1 MYKLIALDIDGTLL
15 NREHEIADETIDVI
29 KESMDKGIKVILVS
43 GRDYS
48 AAESYIK
55 KIETKDLFLGLN
67 GANIYDNKGEI
78 IHSEYLDKE
87 IVEYII
93 ELSEKEEIYIVLF
106 IGKNT
111 YVDKASNFMGI
122 DNYVFNSIEVGQI
135 SKFHKE
141 QNVTKILLTHK
152 EEKLIPI
159 KEKLDSKYGS
169 KINSQFSLPQFLEI
183 FNGEINKGV
192 ALKRIC
198 EKYKISKEKVMAI
211 GDWDNDI
218 TMIKYA
224 GLGVAMGNGSEN
236 IKEAADFITKS
247 NEENG
252 AAYAI
257 KKFVL
262 KK

>member
-1 MYKLIALDIDGTLL
+1 MYELIALDIDGTLL
-15 NREHEIADETIDVI
+15 NKEHEISKETIDVI
-29 KESMDKGIKVILVS
+29 KMSMDKGIRVVLVS

-48 AAESYIK
+48 AAEPYIK
-55 KIETKDLFLGLN
+55 ELATEDLFLGLN
-67 GANIYDNKGEI
+67 GASVYDNKGEI

-93 ELSEKEEIYIVLF
+93 ELCEKEDIYIVLF
-106 IGKNT
+106 IGKDT
-111 YVDKASNFMGI
+111 YVDEISNFMGI
-122 DNYVFNSIEVGQI
+122 DSYVYNSIEVGQV
-135 SKFHKE
+135 SKFYRE
-141 QNVTKILLTHK
+141 QNVTKILLTQK
-152 EEKLIPI
+152 EDKLIPI

-192 ALKRIC
+192 ALKRVC
-198 EKYKISKEKVMAI
+198 EKYKIPKEKVMAI

-218 TMIKYA
+218 TMIEYA

-236 IKEAADFITKS
+236 IKEASDFITKS
-247 NEENG
+247 NEQNG

-262 KK
+262 GK